1 MTYNVLV
8 TEPVSMTGITL
19 LKEHG
24 FHIVMG
30 TGYDED
36 TLIREAR
43 HADAVLTRN
52 GHFTERVLSSCPNLR
67 VISMHGVGVDCI
79 DVRAA
84 ELLGIQVTN
93 AADSNS
99 TAVSEFTIGLLLD
112 LAKKIPQY
120 QEELKNG
127 NWASRIS
134 YSGMDVEGKTL
145 GILGMGRIG
154 TSVARKASY
163 GLGMKVLG
171 FKRGIS
177 CDIAADYG
185 TLTPDLDRVLSQADF
200 LSIHLP
206 LNSGTHHLMDRKRL
220 GQMKE
225 GAFLLNLGRG
235 EVVDE
240 SALIDLLRSGRL
252 AGAALDVLE
261 GDVPDQDNPL
271 LHMEQV
277 IVTPHIAGL
286 SRQALERMSYQA
298 ALGIVETL
306 EGREPTF
313 PVNRPGAWKGIS
325 VA

>member
-286 SRQALERMSYQA
+286 SRQALERMS
-298 ALGIVETL
+298 
-306 EGREPTF
+306 
-313 PVNRPGAWKGIS
+313 
-325 VA
+325 